1 MISVTWNKPPP
12 KIRILIVTVLEK
24 ILLKRI
30 FILAFVEA
38 WKKVR
43 HSIRDIDYEQ
53 SCRSYVAEVDTQ
65 SSKLQQDVLNHTEEE
80 Q

>member
-1 MISVTWNKPPP
+1 MISVTWNNHPP

-53 SCRSYVAEVDTQ
+53 SC
-65 SSKLQQDVLNHTEEE
+65 
-80 Q
+80 

>member
-1 MISVTWNKPPP
+1 M
-12 KIRILIVTVLEK
+12 LEK

-53 SCRSYVAEVDTQ
+53 SCWSYVAEVDTQ
-65 SSKLQQDVLNHTEEE
+65 SSELQQDVLNHTEKE